1 MLATASA
8 DRSVALWDARSG
20 RCTLRLLGHSA
31 AVNSAAFS
39 PAAVPR
45 PRLHR
50 DSAYCDKAVTSRNS
64 MHVLTLISLQ
74 ARLCKPALHSTQ
86 YLLACRQPCAFAR

>member
-1 MLATASA
+1 MLSVAWQPGGGGMLATASA

-20 RCTLRLLGHSA
+20 RCALRLLGHTA

-50 DSAYCDKAVTSRNS
+50 NSAYCDKAVASRS
-64 MHVLTLISLQ
+64 STRVLNLISLQ
-74 ARLCKPALHSTQ
+74 GRLCKPALQST
-86 YLLACRQPCAFAR
+86 